1 MPTQNP
7 YDHDDGVTQLEE
19 DIGAELETLQRLEE
33 EFEAAKAALAE
44 KLAAVVKT
52 LAPDGSVIKRVSPE
66 WGRISTVRGNDR
78 RAQAFEVVRFR
89 RLVTF
94 DPSSPDLTRAELDVY
109 PLNDKGQRLSGR
121 AGNQRS
127 YARDVDDTCTI
138 LLCVNGMVG
147 PDDKRSSN
155 DILIDTVRRA
165 ALKRSFLALPATVRQ
180 DLAENA
186 DYLA

>member
-1 MPTQNP
+1 M
-7 YDHDDGVTQLEE
+7 
-19 DIGAELETLQRLEE
+19 
-33 EFEAAKAALAE
+33 
-44 KLAAVVKT
+44 
-52 LAPDGSVIKRVSPE
+52 
-66 WGRISTVRGNDR
+66 
-78 RAQAFEVVRFR
+78 
-89 RLVTF
+89 RLVFGAKTGG
-94 DPSSPDLTRAELDVY
+94 LEQTAGRRCWHLDGPAARPRRGERRPRSIGFTL
-109 PLNDKGQRLSGR
+109 PLNRQFLHR
-121 AGNQRS
+121 NQHHPS

-165 ALKRSFLALPATVRQ
+165 ALKRSFLALPANVRR